1 MMIKPRPT
9 ARSRSPPAQ
18 DSRQLGLSLF
28 RSNVEGAGSFLF
40 PNTKTKGAIQM
51 RNDLVKATIQ
61 NLLDQFSKQDFPAEV
76 GWQII
81 RRRSGE
87 YPIPSDSWSPG
98 NRWIMLASGTTD
110 ARGIGQWNQAERCVK
125 PGSKALYICAPNTR
139 KITSD
144 NDNDPEAARTIVAG
158 FRWIPVFR
166 VEDTAGKPVLSADYT
181 PKILPP
187 LFDAAAKLGASVK
200 WQPFD
205 GKALGRYRPSS
216 KEIVLSDQTALTYYH
231 ELMHHLDSQIEPIRP
246 GRLAEA
252 ELVAEFGG
260 SVLCAIQGITGYES
274 SSYRYLRS
282 YADGKEPDAVLRSIM
297 AIAARVEKLVG
308 VVLDSAGRSV
318 GSPEALPAPISA

>member
-1 MMIKPRPT
+1 
-9 ARSRSPPAQ
+9 
-18 DSRQLGLSLF
+18 
-28 RSNVEGAGSFLF
+28 
-40 PNTKTKGAIQM
+40 M
-51 RNDLVKATIQ
+51 RNDLVKTAIQ
-61 NLLDQFSKQDFPAEV
+61 NLLDQFGTQNFPAEV

-81 RRRSGE
+81 RRQSGLHAV
-87 YPIPSDSWSPG
+87 PSDSWSPG
-98 NRWIMLASGTTD
+98 NRWIMLACCTTD
-110 ARGIGQWNQAERCVK
+110 ARGFGQWHQAGRRVK

-144 NDNDPEAARTIVAG
+144 DDNDQEAAKTVVAG

-166 VEDTAGKPVLSADYT
+166 VEDTTGQHVSIVDYT

-187 LFDAAAKLGASVK
+187 LFDVAAKLGASVK
-200 WQPFD
+200 WRPFD

-231 ELMHHLDSQIEPIRP
+231 ELMHHLDSQVEPIRP

-282 YADGKEPDAVLRSIM
+282 YADGKEPEVVLRSIM

-308 VVLDSAGRSV
+308 VVLSAADRSV
-318 GSPEALPAPISA
+318 GSHEALPTSISA

>member
-1 MMIKPRPT
+1 
-9 ARSRSPPAQ
+9 
-18 DSRQLGLSLF
+18 
-28 RSNVEGAGSFLF
+28 
-40 PNTKTKGAIQM
+40 M
-51 RNDLVKATIQ
+51 RNDLVKTAIQ
-61 NLLDQFSKQDFPAEV
+61 NLLDQFAKQDFPAEV

-81 RRRSGE
+81 RRQSGLHAV
-87 YPIPSDSWSPG
+87 PSDSWSSG
-98 NRWIMLASGTTD
+98 NRWIMLACGTTD
-110 ARGIGQWNQAERCVK
+110 ARGFGQWHQAGRRVK
-125 PGSKALYICAPNTR
+125 PGSKALYICAPNAR

-144 NDNDPEAARTIVAG
+144 DDDDPEAAKTIAAG

-166 VEDTAGKPVLSADYT
+166 VEDTTGKPVSTVDYT

-231 ELMHHLDSQIEPIRP
+231 ELMHHLDSQVEPIRP

-282 YADGKEPDAVLRSIM
+282 YADGKESEVVLRSIM

-308 VVLDSAGRSV
+308 IVLDAA
-318 GSPEALPAPISA
+318 EQPAKSHETLSTSISA